1 MAYQTDNF
9 DGTGAINTS
18 RWDLTHNPTRA
29 PTPSRVSGELHWPFG
44 IGDNVNNEAAFF
56 DDGVNYFGRPCVQ
69 EVDIPASGTEYIYF
83 IGVGVGDDGTPSNNL
98 ASNGT
103 GDYRFGGA
111 GVFQSKADTSAY
123 EFFVFGPRNG
133 NITGEGKRRPD
144 NDNSVQNE
152 IGARNNANDTKG
164 NIRIGIKSDGTLEWA
179 YQDEGDD
186 PNVDPW
192 TDITMPTNGTTVTG
206 PIVFT
211 GSVFVG
217 FITYSFNG
225 TLVSGEEFTGV
236 LDRTYSS
243 AEAADSPITYS
254 RAYTRMG
261 PHGIM
266 MPALPEPD
274 VDNPVTFNRA
284 YTRMGPH
291 GVMMPSNNP
300 LDVTGPS
307 ITLALRGG

>member
-1 MAYQTDNF
+1 MAFTDDTF
-9 DGTGAINTS
+9 DGTGAIGAHWDLSHNTS
-18 RWDLTHNPTRA
+18 KA
-29 PTPSRVSGELHWPFG
+29 PAPSRVSGVLHWALG
-44 IGDNVNNEAAFF
+44 IGDNVNNEGAFF

-83 IGVGVGDDGTPSNNL
+83 IGVGVGDAGTPSNNL

-111 GVFQSKADTSAY
+111 GVFQSLADTSAY
-123 EFFVFGPRNG
+123 EFFVFGPRDG
-133 NITGEGKRRPD
+133 SITGEGKRRPD

-164 NIRIGIKSDGTLEWA
+164 NIRVGIKSDGTLEWA

-186 PNVDPW
+186 PEVDPW

-225 TLVSGEEFTGV
+225 TLVSGEEFTGT
-236 LDRTYSS
+236 LDRAYSS
-243 AEAADSPITYS
+243 ANVDQSVSFSRQYS
-254 RAYTRMG
+254 RLG

-266 MPALPEPD
+266 MPKQAEETD
-274 VDNPVTFNRA
+274 FPVTFNRQ
-284 YTRMGPH
+284 YSRLGPH
-291 GVMMPSNNP
+291 GVMMPKQA
-300 LDVTGPS
+300 DATGPTV
-307 ITLALRGG
+307 IIQAAGY